1 MKKISLF
8 IMLMLISIIIIG
20 CSSNT
25 TAPLTNITTSGET
38 SIDTTV
44 TDPDVYNIEYYI
56 LNEALLIGENILE
69 EDERF
74 INHSSGGSHVIAKTN
89 KNRYFAWGN
98 NDKGQL
104 GDGTTTSRETPI
116 EITNNFALQPGE
128 YIGNFSLG
136 DRHSAAITNMG
147 RVFTWGWNFY
157 GRLGDGTATSK
168 STPTDI
174 TSMFELNTGEK
185 VLTITMGVSN
195 SAAKTTEGRI
205 FVWGENSTGQ
215 LGDGS
220 ILNKTVPTDITGQ
233 FDLETNE
240 VIVVI
245 SLGAVHSAAF
255 TSKGRL
261 FTWGGNAYG
270 QLGDGTGGIKVNPTE
285 ITQFLTYTEGEFI
298 IGIDLG
304 RYNTVV
310 LTSKGDV
317 YTFGLNDRGQLGDG
331 TLDNKNTPTDIK
343 AQFSLEPEETF
354 IKVAS
359 GYSHMLLITSQH
371 RIFTWGDNEFGQ
383 LGDGDTVH
391 KSTPIEI
398 TSQLAFQEGETVNSI
413 ALGDGYT
420 AMITSLGRFLTWGN
434 NDEGQMGNIET
445 STVLIPTSVI
455 QNTKVATVIETE
467 SYAYGSD
474 ITGHVPTRAGFTYAG
489 WFTDQELTNP
499 YTFSKMP
506 SENVILYTEWIPEN

>member
-8 IMLMLISIIIIG
+8 ILLTLISFIIIG

-25 TAPLTNITTSGET
+25 TTSLTNITTSGET
-38 SIDTTV
+38 SSDTT
-44 TDPDVYNIEYYI
+44 TLEPDVYNVEYNV
-56 LNEALLIGENILE
+56 LSEQLLIGENVLE
-69 EDERF
+69 EDEWF

-98 NDKGQL
+98 NSKGQL
-104 GDGTTTSRETPI
+104 GDGTTESKVTPVD
-116 EITNNFALQPGE
+116 ITNNFPLQAGE
-128 YIGNFSLG
+128 YVINFSLG
-136 DRHSAAITNMG
+136 DSHSAAITNMG

-157 GRLGDGTATSK
+157 GRLGDGTTTSR

-174 TSMFELNTGEK
+174 TSMFNLHTGEK

-215 LGDGS
+215 LGDGT
-220 ILNKTVPTDITGQ
+220 ILNKSVPTDITGQ
-233 FDLETNE
+233 FNLEVNE
-240 VIVVI
+240 LVVVI
-245 SLGAVHSAAF
+245 SLGGVHSAAF

-270 QLGDGTGGIKVNPTE
+270 QLGDTTGGIKVNPTE
-285 ITQFLTYTEGEFI
+285 ITQYLTYTEGEFI

-317 YTFGLNDRGQLGDG
+317 YTFGLNERGQLGDG
-331 TLDNKNTPTDIK
+331 TLVNKNTPTDIK
-343 AQFSLEPEETF
+343 SQFGLEPEETI

-359 GYSHMLLITSQH
+359 GYSHMLLITSEY
-371 RIFTWGDNEFGQ
+371 RVFTWGDNEFGQ
-383 LGDGDTVH
+383 LGQGDTIH
-391 KSTPIEI
+391 QSTPVEI

-413 ALGDGYT
+413 ALGDGYS

-434 NDEGQMGNIET
+434 NDNAQMGNIES
-445 STVLIPTSVI
+445 STVLIPTNII
-455 QNTKVATVIETE
+455 QNSKVATVLKTE
-467 SYAYGSD
+467 AYAYGSD
-474 ITGHVPTRAGFTYAG
+474 ITPHVPSRAGFTYAG
-489 WFTDQELTNP
+489 WFTDEELTNP
-499 YTFSKMP
+499 YTFNQMP
-506 SENVILYTEWIPEN
+506 NQNVILYTEWIPEN